1 MDVMS
6 TNSVQWKSLEEGR
19 SWVRSQLV
27 HWHRP
32 CLILLEGPM
41 GAGKT
46 QVAKWIVESLTA
58 EDAASPTFGVHHRY
72 SSTRGTV
79 DHVDL
84 YRLESDADLESTGF
98 WDLFTDQTALVIV
111 EWADRLPD
119 DVWPQGWQKIKMK
132 ISVNPDQS
140 RRCDLSS

>member
-1 MDVMS
+1 MS
-6 TNSVQWKSLEEGR
+6 VADSSVHWKSLEEGR
-19 SWVRSQLV
+19 TWVRAQLSK
-27 HWHRP
+27 WQRP

-46 QVAKWIVESLTA
+46 QVAKWIVEGLTA
-58 EDAASPTFGVHHRY
+58 ADAASPTFGVHHRY
-72 SSTRGTV
+72 ESARGAV

-84 YRLESDADLESTGF
+84 YRLNSDEDLESTGF
-98 WDLFTDQTALVIV
+98 WDLFADTTGFVIV

-119 DVWPQGWQKIKMK
+119 SIWPSAWSKIKLK